1 MSLKLILILLTLS
14 IIGAF
19 VTYYLAKKY
28 NNKKI
33 LIPTYVF
40 IGLSIVWL
48 ICLTLEFVVVGGI

>member
-1 MSLKLILILLTLS
+1 MSLKLILILMALS

-48 ICLTLEFVVVGGI
+48 ICLTLEFVIVGGI

>member
-40 IGLSIVWL
+40 IGLSIAWL